1 MSAVCWH
8 FAVSGLCSLG
18 SLCTHAE
25 RGVPCVD
32 VTPIFFMWEKLVG
45 THYKPAYIRLPS
57 RLPVGESLSSQFA
70 CATKGSSI
78 YGTGTAQGMF
88 LYLTYKLCPRLA
100 AHTLM
105 PRAKDSLA
113 LASCVADQSIQLTRK
128 CCSCG
133 HLPLHAF
140 CGRVTWMC

>member
-57 RLPVGESLSSQFA
+57 RLPVGESLSSPI
-70 CATKGSSI
+70 C
-78 YGTGTAQGMF
+78 
-88 LYLTYKLCPRLA
+88 LCDKRFF
-100 AHTLM
+100 HIW
-105 PRAKDSLA
+105 DGN
-113 LASCVADQSIQLTRK
+113 CTRDVPV
-128 CCSCG
+128 
-133 HLPLHAF
+133 LNL
-140 CGRVTWMC
+140 